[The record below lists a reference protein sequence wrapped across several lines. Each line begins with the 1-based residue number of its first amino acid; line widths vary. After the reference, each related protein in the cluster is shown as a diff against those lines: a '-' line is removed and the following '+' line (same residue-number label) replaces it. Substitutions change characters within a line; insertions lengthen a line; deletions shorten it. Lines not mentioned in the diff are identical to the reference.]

1 MMGKTFHN
9 YRRWVLTSLLI
20 LIGGAINQEKFA
32 LDEPAVLPP
41 MRMVAVTFDDLPAA
55 STRNDLQTYRTIVVQ
70 LIAKISHNKVPAIGF
85 VNEAK
90 LVENG
95 SPSKGRIALLRR
107 WVDAD
112 LELGNHTYSHPDLNS
127 TALAHFQDE
136 VIRGETVT
144 ARLMAAK
151 GKKLRYFRHP
161 YLHTG
166 MTLEIQRQFEAFLAQ
181 RGYRIAPV
189 TIDNSDW
196 IFARAYENAAN
207 REDKAMMRRVAG
219 AFIPYMDEKFAYFER
234 QSKALLGY
242 EIRQILLLHANRL
255 NSDTLDELVQMMK
268 RRGYTFTTLD
278 EVLRDEAYASRDTYT
293 GRGGISWI
301 DRWAISQGEKG
312 DFFRGEP
319 LTPAFVQEEAGVRE

>member
-1 MMGKTFHN
+1 MFGKAFHN
-9 YRRWVLTSLLI
+9 YLRRVLVSLLI
-20 LIGGAINQEKFA
+20 LIGGAIRHEKFA
-32 LDEPAVLPP
+32 LDESAALPP
-41 MRMVAVTFDDLPAA
+41 VRMVAVTFDDLPAA
-55 STRNDLQTYRTIVVQ
+55 STRSDLQTHRAIMVK
-70 LIAKISHNKVPAIGF
+70 LLAKISHNQVPAIGF

-95 SPSKGRIALLRR
+95 SPSKARIALLRR
-107 WVDAD
+107 WVDAG

-127 TALAHFQDE
+127 TALADFQDE
-136 VIRGETVT
+136 VIRGEAVI

-166 MTLEIQRQFEAFLAQ
+166 MSLEIKRQFEAFLAQ
-181 RGYRIAPV
+181 RGYLVAPV

-196 IFARAYENAAN
+196 IYARAYDNAAD
-207 REDKAMMRRVAG
+207 REDKAMMRRVAS
-219 AFIPYMDEKFAYFER
+219 AFIPYMDEKFAYFEG

-242 EIRQILLLHANRL
+242 EVRQILLLHANRL

-268 RRGYTFTTLD
+268 RRGYTFASLD

-301 DRWAISQGEKG
+301 DRWAISQGKKR